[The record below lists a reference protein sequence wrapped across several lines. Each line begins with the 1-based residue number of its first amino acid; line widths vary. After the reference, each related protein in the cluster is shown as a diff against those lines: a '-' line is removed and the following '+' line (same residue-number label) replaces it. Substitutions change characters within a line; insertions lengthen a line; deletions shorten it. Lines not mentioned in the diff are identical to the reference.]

1 MFELEGKV
9 AVITGGASG
18 IGRAIAQRLSTA
30 GAAVVLADIADASE
44 LAGEL
49 GGTYVATDV
58 SDEQSVAEL
67 MSAAAAAHGRIDL
80 SVNNA
85 GIFIPEAEIASAPVE
100 DVERALRVNALSVFF
115 GMKHA
120 GSGAIPRGSAIV
132 NTASLA
138 GSMGFPTY
146 VGYSAAKAAVIQMTK
161 VAALEFGPLGI
172 RVNCICPS
180 SVDTP
185 MLAAQAD
192 GDVEA
197 AICSTLAPLGTIL
210 QPEHVA
216 ALVHFLVADDC
227 PVVTGQAVNIDAGM
241 TAGVSSAAIDS
252 IVASTG
258 VRSATGPP

>member
-67 MSAAAAAHGRIDL
+67 MSAAVAAHGRIDL

-85 GIFIPEAEIASAPVE
+85 GIFVPEAEIASAPVE

-120 GSGAIPRGSAIV
+120 VGHMPRGSAIV

-146 VGYSAAKAAVIQMTK
+146 LGYSAAKAAVIQMTK

-185 MLAAQAD
+185 MLAAQAY

-197 AICSTLAPLGTIL
+197 AICSTLAPLGTTSSPDTWRRSCTSSSL
-210 QPEHVA
+210 
-216 ALVHFLVADDC
+216 
-227 PVVTGQAVNIDAGM
+227 T
-241 TAGVSSAAIDS
+241 TARSSPGRP
-252 IVASTG
+252 ST
-258 VRSATGPP
+258 STPA

>member
-18 IGRAIAQRLSTA
+18 IGRAIAQRLSAA

-120 GSGAIPRGSAIV
+120 VGHMPRGSAIV

-210 QPEHVA
+210 QPGHVA